1 MKKEVI
7 SLVVEKRE
15 KKGSSQSVILR
26 KQGLVPGVLYGSG
39 LGKAKPELIQINALE
54 LNKILAEVEESTLI
68 SIVLGKKSYPTLIK
82 DIQRNPLKA
91 EVLSI
96 DFFAPDLNEE
106 VETPVV
112 LEFEGVSQSEKDGN
126 TLIKIHQEIEVSAL
140 PGDLPEHIIVDISS
154 LETVEDVIRV
164 SDLVFPKGVTSLLDA
179 EELIAITEAP
189 QEEEEPELSKEELDA
204 LEKSQAENN
213 SKDKDKEDTE

>member
-15 KKGSSQSVILR
+15 KKGSSQSTILR
-26 KQGLVPGVLYGSG
+26 KEGLVPGVLYGSG

-68 SIVLGKKSYPTLIK
+68 TIVLGKKSYPTLVK

-91 EVLSI
+91 EILSI

-126 TLIKIHQEIEVSAL
+126 ILIKIHQEIEVSAL
-140 PGDLPEHIIVDISS
+140 PGDLPEHIVVDIST
-154 LETVEDVIRV
+154 LETVDDVIRV
-164 SDLVFPKGVTSLLDA
+164 SDLVFPKGVTSLLEA

-189 QEEEEPELSKEELDA
+189 QSEEEPELSKEELDA

-213 SKDKDKEDTE
+213 SKDKEAEETE

>member
-15 KKGSSQSVILR
+15 NKGSSQSVILR

-112 LEFEGVSQSEKDGN
+112 LEFEGISQSEKDGN

-140 PGDLPEHIIVDISS
+140 PGDLPEHIIVDLSS
-154 LETVEDVIRV
+154 LKTLEDVIRV
-164 SDLVFPKGVTSLLDA
+164 SDLVFPKGVASLLDA

-189 QEEEEPELSKEELDA
+189 QAEEEPELSKEELDA

-213 SKDKDKEDTE
+213 SKDKDKEDTK

>member
-7 SLVVEKRE
+7 SLSVEKRE

-39 LGKAKPELIQINALE
+39 LGKAKPELIQINSLD
-54 LNKILAEVEESTLI
+54 LNKVLAVVEESTLVTI
-68 SIVLGKKSYPTLIK
+68 ILGKKSYPTLIK
-82 DIQRNPLKA
+82 DIQQNPLKA

-96 DFFAPDLNEE
+96 DFFAPDLNEA
-106 VETPVV
+106 VETPVA

-126 TLIKIHQEIEVSAL
+126 TLIKVHQEIEVSAL
-140 PGDLPEHIIVDISS
+140 PGDLPEHIVVDITT
-154 LETVEDVIRV
+154 LETVDDVIRV
-164 SDLVFPKGVTSLLDA
+164 ADLVFPKGVTPLLEA

-189 QEEEEPELSKEELDA
+189 QAEEEPELSKDELDA

-213 SKDKDKEDTE
+213 SKKKEETE

>member
-15 KKGSSQSVILR
+15 KKGSSQSTTLR

-68 SIVLGKKSYPTLIK
+68 TVVLGKKSYPTLIK

-106 VETPVV
+106 VETPVA
-112 LEFEGVSQSEKDGN
+112 LEFDGISQSEKDGN

-140 PGDLPEHIIVDISS
+140 PGDLPEHIVVDLSS
-154 LETVEDVIRV
+154 LATLDDVIRV
-164 SDLVFPKGVTSLLDA
+164 ADLVFPKGVTPLLES

-189 QEEEEPELSKEELDA
+189 QAEEEPELSKEELDA